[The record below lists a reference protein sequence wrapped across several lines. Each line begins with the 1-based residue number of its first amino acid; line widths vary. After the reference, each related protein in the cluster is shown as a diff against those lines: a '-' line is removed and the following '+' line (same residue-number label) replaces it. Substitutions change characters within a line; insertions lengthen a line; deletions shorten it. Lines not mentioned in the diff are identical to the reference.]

1 MRGAQGKGRCRIRG
15 LGVRTEALFGAG
27 SRGKPRR
34 GEITRSTVLCLGA
47 MDTSIS
53 EEQLKQALKAAFLE
67 VLQERSDLLR

>member
-1 MRGAQGKGRCRIRG
+1 
-15 LGVRTEALFGAG
+15 
-27 SRGKPRR
+27 
-34 GEITRSTVLCLGA
+34 